1 MGYWKNVDIERQ
13 EELLSETYEGA
24 DPPQMTPEE
33 LMLPEEE
40 EIEPSEPPPEEHIEP
55 DFCWES
61 EPDDGCY
68 RLSKEDSE
76 IVRMFF
82 EELQWKNGN
91 LLQISYKDR
100 ITIVRTLAE
109 VLRDASKDNTQ
120 TEKYILWTKPY
131 DMEIYRPMFDKPID
145 TRLHTRIKG
154 VPDIAIKAH
163 KK

>member
-1 MGYWKNVDIERQ
+1 MGYWKNFDITRQ
-13 EELLSETYEGA
+13 EELLSDTYEGA

-61 EPDDGCY
+61 EPEDGCY
-68 RLSKEDSE
+68 RLSKEDSV
-76 IVRMFF
+76 IVEMFF
-82 EELQWKNGN
+82 EALQWKNGN
-91 LLQISYKDR
+91 LLQISYDDR

-109 VLRDASKDNTQ
+109 VLRDASKYKSIED
-120 TEKYILWTKPY
+120 
-131 DMEIYRPMFDKPID
+131 FDDVSLFPPIS